1 MEDSLA
7 SEFPSSTSCPLCSL
21 LAGLG
26 GLSGG
31 RVELGFRWN
40 SPTRLNRSFF
50 HLTEAMWVL
59 LDRGLT
65 CFSFSFISSTAQNQ
79 P

>member
-7 SEFPSSTSCPLCSL
+7 STSCPLHSL
-21 LAGLG
+21 WAGLG

-31 RVELGFRWN
+31 GVELGFRWN

-59 LDRGLT
+59 LDLGLT
-65 CFSFSFISSTAQNQ
+65 CFSFPTISSTAQNQ